1 MNSEACNAKF
11 FGLGGVFMRT
21 KFNNLPLL
29 AIATLS
35 LIGLSAC
42 SKKEE
47 AKAPE
52 AMTEAAS
59 TPAADATSTNSVAN
73 EVAATPAASDAISEE
88 DKEALAKLPAPYKDA
103 DLANGKKQFA
113 LCKACHSIVASE
125 GNKVGP
131 NMHGLVGRK
140 SGTEAGFTYSDAMK
154 AAGKTWDLATIDT
167 YLKDPKAAVPGTKMA
182 FAGIPNDKNR
192 RDVIAY
198 IAVSNKK

>member
-1 MNSEACNAKF
+1 VKHVTPII
-11 FGLGGVFMRT
+11 FGFGGVLMRT

-52 AMTEAAS
+52 ATTEAAS
-59 TPAADATSTNSVAN
+59 MHAADTASTNSVAN
-73 EVAATPAASDAISEE
+73 EVAAMPAAAGDAISEE
-88 DKEALAKLPAPYKDA
+88 DKEALGKLPAPYKDA

-140 SGTEAGFTYSDAMK
+140 AGTEAGFTYSDAMK
-154 AAGKTWDLATIDT
+154 ASGKTWDLATIDS
-167 YLKDPKAAVPGTKMA
+167 YLKDPKGFVAGNKMA
-182 FAGIPNDKNR
+182 FAGIPNEKNR

-198 IAVSNKK
+198 IAVNSKK